1 MPTLES
7 GKAETGRSPHVLEAS
22 LDYIVMTVS
31 KRIGERKGSEGKRK
45 ASEKSTIKK
54 CAVGSRWAP
63 KGRLGVGAHPEE
75 SSFSLESNEA
85 PQKNLE
91 YICVLVAFTEEAE
104 FPVNCCLTGN
114 LERELTE
121 HHRI

>member
-22 LDYIVMTVS
+22 LDHIVMTVS
-31 KRIGERKGSEGKRK
+31 KRIGKRKRSKGERK
-45 ASEKSTIKK
+45 ASEKDTIKK

-63 KGRLGVGAHPEE
+63 KGRLGVESHPEE
-75 SSFSLESNEA
+75 SSFSLGSNEA

-91 YICVLVAFTEEAE
+91 YVSVCSWPLPRKLNFQSTVV
-104 FPVNCCLTGN
+104 
-114 LERELTE
+114 
-121 HHRI
+121 